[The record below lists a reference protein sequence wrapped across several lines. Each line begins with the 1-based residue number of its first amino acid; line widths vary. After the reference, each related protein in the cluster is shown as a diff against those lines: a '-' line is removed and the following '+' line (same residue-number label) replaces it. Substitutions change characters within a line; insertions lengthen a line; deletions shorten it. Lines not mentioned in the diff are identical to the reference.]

1 MYVKI
6 SDVEAADLGEGVSRQ
21 ILASGGSM
29 MTVQFA
35 FEKGAV
41 GTPHTHVH
49 EQVGYV
55 LQGRF
60 ELTLGDEKTIIEAG
74 DTYYVPSNVVHGVVA
89 LEDGVLLD
97 VFTPQRE
104 DFLF

>member
-1 MYVKI
+1 MYVKNSEI
-6 SDVEAADLGEGVSRQ
+6 KETDLGDGVTRK
-21 ILASGGSM
+21 ILASGGDM

-35 FEKGAV
+35 FDKGAV

-60 ELTLGDEKTIIEAG
+60 ELTLGDDQTIIEPG
-74 DTYYVPSNVVHGVVA
+74 DTYYVPSNTLHGVVA
-89 LEDGVLLD
+89 LDDGVLLD
-97 VFTPQRE
+97 VFTPQRQ
-104 DFLF
+104 DFLE

>member
-6 SDVEAADLGEGVSRQ
+6 AGVEATDLGEGVTRK
-21 ILASGGSM
+21 ILASGGTM
-29 MTVQFA
+29 MTVQFS

-60 ELTLGDEKTIIEAG
+60 ELTLGHDKTTLETG
-74 DTYYVPSNVVHGVVA
+74 DTYYVPSNTVHGVVA

-97 VFTPQRE
+97 VFTPQRQ
-104 DFLF
+104 DFLE